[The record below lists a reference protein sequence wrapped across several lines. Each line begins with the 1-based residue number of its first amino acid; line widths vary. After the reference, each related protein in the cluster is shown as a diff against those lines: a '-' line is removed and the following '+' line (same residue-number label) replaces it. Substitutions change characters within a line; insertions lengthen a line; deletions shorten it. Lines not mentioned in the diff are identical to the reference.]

1 MPVYLSV
8 GRLAVEK
15 NLKAFLDLDLP
26 GTKLVVGDGPARA
39 ALQRKYPDAV
49 FLGARHGEELAEIYA
64 ASDIFVFPS
73 KTDTFGLVLLE
84 ALASGLPVAAFPVT
98 GPRDVI
104 GTTPVGVLD
113 DDLRVA
119 CLAALQVSRNDCVEF
134 AAGYSWQA
142 SARVFVDHALN
153 TRPVPSEGEVAN
165 LERKTRISPPRAFRL
180 TRFLDANRWPPRIK
194 SGAGFRSKTLWS
206 SPECVLPA
214 PRVRRYKWGMIEQAS
229 NTSVAA
235 SDIDAAARVVAPF
248 AVRTPLLSF
257 PVLNE
262 RIGTK
267 VFLKPE
273 MLQRTG
279 SFKFR
284 GAFNK
289 LASIPQDKRS
299 GGVVAFSSGNHA
311 QGVAAAAQI
320 LSMRAT
326 IVMPADSPVTKRERT
341 KGYGAEVVLY
351 DRDKEDREAIANS
364 LAAKHGATLVRP
376 YDDPFVIAGQGTAG
390 REIAE
395 DMAALG
401 LVPDIVVAPAS
412 GGGLIAGV
420 ATAVKAKFPQA
431 QIIVAEPKDYDD
443 HGLSLR
449 AGHREAH
456 HAAGRTICDALMAA
470 MPGELTFAIN
480 NKLLASGVIASDE
493 EVGAAVAYAYRELKL
508 VVEPGGA
515 VGLAALLAGR
525 IDTGGKNVVIVLSG
539 GNVDADLFAKLVA

>member
-1 MPVYLSV
+1 MPEPLQNPPI
-8 GRLAVEK
+8 G
-15 NLKAFLDLDLP
+15 
-26 GTKLVVGDGPARA
+26 A
-39 ALQRKYPDAV
+39 A
-49 FLGARHGEELAEIYA
+49 
-64 ASDIFVFPS
+64 DI
-73 KTDTFGLVLLE
+73 E
-84 ALASGLPVAAFPVT
+84 
-98 GPRDVI
+98 
-104 GTTPVGVLD
+104 
-113 DDLRVA
+113 
-119 CLAALQVSRNDCVEF
+119 
-134 AAGYSWQA
+134 
-142 SARVFVDHALN
+142 
-153 TRPVPSEGEVAN
+153 
-165 LERKTRISPPRAFRL
+165 
-180 TRFLDANRWPPRIK
+180 
-194 SGAGFRSKTLWS
+194 
-206 SPECVLPA
+206 
-214 PRVRRYKWGMIEQAS
+214 
-229 NTSVAA
+229 
-235 SDIDAAARVVAPF
+235 AAAKVVAPF

-262 RIGTK
+262 RVGTK

-320 LSMRAT
+320 LHMQAI

-351 DRDKEDREAIANS
+351 DRDKEDREAIANGI
-364 LAAKHGATLVRP
+364 AAKRGATLVRP

-420 ATAVKAKFPQA
+420 ATAVKARYPQA
-431 QIIVAEPKDYDD
+431 MVMSGEPEAFDD
-443 HGLSLR
+443 HARSLR
-449 AGHREAH
+449 AGKREPHGAKD
-456 HAAGRTICDALMAA
+456 RTICDALMASI
-470 MPGELTFAIN
+470 PGELTFAIN
-480 NKLLASGVIASDE
+480 SRLLTQGITASDA
-493 EVGAAVAYAYRELKL
+493 EVGIAVGFAFRELKL

-525 IDTGGKNVVIVLSG
+525 IDARGKNVVIVLSG